1 MNAPTPVPSAS
12 RAARVQQIV
21 TPGGIEAWL
30 VEDYAVPMVA
40 FDFAF
45 KAGATNDPA
54 GRMGATSM
62 MSALLDEG
70 AGSFDADAFHRAL
83 DEKAVELSF
92 RAGYDAI
99 NGDLKTLSRY
109 VDDAFEFLRL
119 SLSQPRFGEDA
130 IERVRSQTIA
140 GLRHEANDPDAVA
153 GKTWR
158 QAAFPGHPYGLPA
171 GGDLASVAAITRADI
186 ASMHAALMAR
196 DNLRIAAVGAIDA
209 KRLSALIDK
218 AFADVPAESNAQP
231 VAPVIPVSG
240 ARHVADI
247 DVPQTTLRI
256 SLPGISRH
264 DRDFVPAVV
273 LNHIF
278 GGGSFSSRLF
288 QEVRE
293 KRGLAYSV
301 WTQLQNY
308 GQSELLSGGTSTK
321 NERAL
326 ESLQVIEEQM
336 NLLLKDGPTPDE
348 LEKAKKYLIG
358 SYALRFDTSTKIA
371 GNLVSM
377 QVDGYPVEYLDQ
389 RNGMIAAVTMD
400 DINRAAKRLFEGKS
414 FLVAAAGRPVGL

>member
-1 MNAPTPVPSAS
+1 MNAPTPVPSTS
-12 RAARVQQIV
+12 RAARVQQII

-54 GRMGATSM
+54 GRMGASSM

-70 AGSFDADAFHRAL
+70 AGKYDADAFHRAL

-92 RAGYDAI
+92 RAGYDAV
-99 NGDLKTLSRY
+99 NGDLKSLSRY

-119 SLSQPRFGEDA
+119 SLTEPRFDDDA
-130 IERVRSQTIA
+130 IERVRSQMIA

-153 GKTWR
+153 SKTWR
-158 QAAFPGHPYGLPA
+158 QAAFPGHPYGLPV
-171 GGDLASVAAITRADI
+171 GGDLDSVAAITRADI
-186 ASMHAALMAR
+186 ASMHVRLMAR

-218 AFADVPAESNAQP
+218 AFAGIPAKSGAQA
-231 VAPVIPVSG
+231 VAPVVPVSG

-247 DVPQTTLRI
+247 DVPQTTIRI

-264 DRDFVPAVV
+264 DCDFVPAIV

-301 WTQLQNY
+301 WTHLQNY
-308 GQSELLSGGTSTK
+308 GHSELLSGGTSTK

-336 NLLLKDGPTPDE
+336 NLLLKDGPSEEE

-377 QVDGYPVEYLDQ
+377 QVDDYPVEYLDQ
-389 RNGMIAAVTMD
+389 RNGLIAAVTMD
-400 DINRAAKRLFEGKS
+400 DVNRAARRLFEGKQ
-414 FLVAAAGRPVGL
+414 FLVAAAGRPQGL